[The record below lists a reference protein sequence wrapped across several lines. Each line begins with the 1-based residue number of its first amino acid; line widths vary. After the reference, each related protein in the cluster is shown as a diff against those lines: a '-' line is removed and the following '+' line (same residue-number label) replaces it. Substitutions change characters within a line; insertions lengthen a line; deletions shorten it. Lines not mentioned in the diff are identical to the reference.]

1 MDSNNMYQNQ
11 QSGGQN
17 PDNNQS
23 GNTNGNQG
31 GYYQNTYTQADNN
44 QNTYTQADN
53 YQNTYTQGDN
63 NQNTYMNSNPY
74 MNANPNPNANPS
86 YQYNPYNNG
95 YQSAYQ
101 PMQGDLE
108 EPVSLGEWMIT
119 LLLMVVPCVGI
130 IMPFVWAFSSST
142 KKSKSNY
149 FKAVLIFAAIYT
161 VIIIIYMAAFG
172 GAKFENLRYFM

>member
-11 QSGGQN
+11 QSGEQN

-23 GNTNGNQG
+23 GNPNGNQG
-31 GYYQNTYTQADNN
+31 GY
-44 QNTYTQADN
+44 

-63 NQNTYMNSNPY
+63 NQNTYTNSY

-86 YQYNPYNNG
+86 YQYNPNNNG
-95 YQSAYQ
+95 YQSTYQ

-119 LLLMVVPCVGI
+119 ILLMAIPCVQI

-142 KKSKSNY
+142 KKSKSNF
-149 FKAVLIFAAIYT
+149 FKASLIFAAIYL
-161 VIIIIYMAAFG
+161 VLFIISMIAFG
-172 GAKFENLRYFM
+172 GAITEFFRYYY

>member
-11 QSGGQN
+11 QSGQN
-17 PDNNQS
+17 PDNNQ
-23 GNTNGNQG
+23 NGNQG
-31 GYYQNTYTQADNN
+31 GY
-44 QNTYTQADN
+44 

-63 NQNTYMNSNPY
+63 NQNTYMN
-74 MNANPNPNANPS
+74 ANSNPNANPS

-95 YQSAYQ
+95 YQSTYQ

-119 LLLMVVPCVGI
+119 LLLMVIPCVGI
-130 IMPFVWAFSSST
+130 IMPFVWAFSSGT

-149 FKAVLIFAAIYT
+149 FKAVLIFAAIYL
-161 VIIIIYMAAFG
+161 VLFIISMAAFG
-172 GAKFENLRYFM
+172 GAITEFFRYYY

>member
-11 QSGGQN
+11 QPGQN
-17 PDNNQS
+17 SDNNQN
-23 GNTNGNQG
+23 GNPNGNQG

-44 QNTYTQADN
+44 QNTYM
-53 YQNTYTQGDN
+53 NT
-63 NQNTYMNSNPY
+63 NPY

-95 YQSAYQ
+95 YQSTYQ

-108 EPVSLGEWMIT
+108 EPVSLGEWLIT
-119 LLLMVVPCVGI
+119 ILLLAIPCVQI

-142 KKSKSNY
+142 KKSKSNF
-149 FKAVLIFAAIYT
+149 FKAFLIFVAIYL
-161 VIIIIYMAAFG
+161 VLSIICMIAFG
-172 GAKFENLRYFM
+172 DAIIEFFRFYYR

>member
-11 QSGGQN
+11 QSGQN
-17 PDNNQS
+17 PDNNQN
-23 GNTNGNQG
+23 GNPNSKPNGNQG

-44 QNTYTQADN
+44 QNTYTQGDN
-53 YQNTYTQGDN
+53 SQNTYT
-63 NQNTYMNSNPY
+63 NPY

-95 YQSAYQ
+95 YQSTYQ

-119 LLLMVVPCVGI
+119 LLLMLVPCVGI

-149 FKAVLIFAAIYT
+149 FKAFLIFVAIYT
-161 VIIIIYMAAFG
+161 VLIILYMAAFG
-172 GAKFENLRYFM
+172 GSILEYFRYH

>member
-23 GNTNGNQG
+23 SNPNGNQG
-31 GYYQNTYTQADNN
+31 GYY

-95 YQSAYQ
+95 YQSTYQ

-108 EPVSLGEWMIT
+108 EPVWLGEWMIT

-130 IMPFVWAFSSST
+130 IMPFVWAFSSNT

-149 FKAVLIFAAIYT
+149 FKAYLIFVAIYT
-161 VIIIIYMAAFG
+161 VLIILYMAAFG
-172 GAKFENLRYFM
+172 GSMLEYFRYH

>member
-11 QSGGQN
+11 QSGQN
-17 PDNNQS
+17 PDNNQN
-23 GNTNGNQG
+23 GNPNGNQG

-44 QNTYTQADN
+44 QNTYTQGDN
-53 YQNTYTQGDN
+53 SQNTYT
-63 NQNTYMNSNPY
+63 NPY
-74 MNANPNPNANPS
+74 MNANPNPS

-95 YQSAYQ
+95 YQSTYQ

-119 LLLMVVPCVGI
+119 LLLMLVPCVGI

-149 FKAVLIFAAIYT
+149 FKAFLIFVAIYT
-161 VIIIIYMAAFG
+161 VLIILYMAAFG
-172 GAKFENLRYFM
+172 GSILEYFRYH